1 MQGGGDVSP
10 TLTTTS
16 GICKLIAHE
25 DLDKYIERRKMLHQQ
40 RSEYGKQIRKDYE
53 NGITDAKR
61 AEISEIVPRKDNL
74 VGTITTVQK
83 DNLTM
88 GKKTIGWIDNKKN
101 ILNINGEEIDIET
114 LSLPDRMEIMDEL
127 PVEGAK
133 VEDYLYKDWGVFK
146 LSPREALRLMAVD
159 DEDIDKMAAV
169 NSATQLYKTAG
180 NSIIVTVLCAIF
192 SQLGIQGKPRW
203 NEMTDDE
210 RYTLTGEINKNF
222 EN

>member
-1 MQGGGDVSP
+1 MQVGGAADLSYPTSKIRRGRVQGGGDISP

-25 DLDKYIERRKMLHQQ
+25 DLDKYIERRETATRQ
-40 RSEYGKQIRKDYE
+40 E
-53 NGITDAKR
+53 
-61 AEISEIVPRKDNL
+61 DNL
-74 VGTITTVQK
+74 I
-83 DNLTM
+83 M
-88 GKKTIGWIDNKKN
+88 GKKTKGWIDYTKN
-101 ILNINGEEIDIET
+101 IVNINGKEIDIET
-114 LSLPDRMEIMDEL
+114 LSLPDRAEIIDEL

-192 SQLGIQGKPRW
+192 SQLGIRGKPKW

-210 RYTLTGEINKNF
+210 RYALTGKIDKNF
-222 EN
+222 GN